1 MIRSFI
7 IGKICGT
14 LNSGINDICVAYNGI
29 TKAHD
34 ISYNSTIKSAT
45 AKTYVVDMTMF
56 EQPPLEELILSYQY
70 SDPLPEGASSKLY
83 PQDFPTTLDELLV
96 PIHTIYIDMDEVIV
110 NFKKA
115 IIKANPQADVERM
128 YEVSSVVGMQRKLM
142 SQWIPNMI
150 KTQAFATAEPL
161 PLFYIL
167 RDKLIPY
174 WKSLGIDVQILS
186 SLSSDVTVQS
196 TIATQKLRWIQ
207 NNNVDIKFNFV
218 KGASLKQEFA
228 KRGTLL
234 LDDYQRTINQF
245 IKAGGCAL
253 LVTEDISSVMKK
265 LSLLGLCPKE

>member
-1 MIRSFI
+1 MVTHSE
-7 IGKICGT
+7 IGKTQGT
-14 LNSGINDICVAYNGI
+14 LVSGVNEISVAYNNM
-29 TKAHD
+29 TDMFDFCHNAM
-34 ISYNSTIKSAT
+34 IKSAT
-45 AKTYVVDMTMF
+45 AKSYVYDLNTQEKVPYEALIHMYKNKLSDYDGISAKGLVQYSPTK
-56 EQPPLEELILSYQY
+56 LEEI
-70 SDPLPEGASSKLY
+70 
-83 PQDFPTTLDELLV
+83 LV

-115 IIKANPQADVERM
+115 LIEANPQADVERM
-128 YEVSSVVGMQRKLM
+128 YEVASVLGVQRKLM
-142 SQWIPNMI
+142 FQWIPNMI

-167 RDKLIPY
+167 RDKLIPH

-186 SLSSDVTVQS
+186 SLSSDTAVQS

-228 KRGTLL
+228 KSGTLL

-245 IKAGGCAL
+245 ITAGACGL
-253 LVTEDISSVMKK
+253 LVTEDTSAVLRK
-265 LSLLGLCPKE
+265 LSLLGLCPEE